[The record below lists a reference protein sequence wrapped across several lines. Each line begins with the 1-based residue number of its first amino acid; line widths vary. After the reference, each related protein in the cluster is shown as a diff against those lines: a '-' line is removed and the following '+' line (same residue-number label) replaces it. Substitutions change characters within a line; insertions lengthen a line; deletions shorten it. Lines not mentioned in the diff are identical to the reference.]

1 MFSNRLHLACS
12 FGLNIFEAESMDDL
26 TVEQYET
33 LVEAVI
39 QESQK
44 TQDKVSRTVSIRT
57 KH

>member
-1 MFSNRLHLACS
+1 
-12 FGLNIFEAESMDDL
+12 MDDL